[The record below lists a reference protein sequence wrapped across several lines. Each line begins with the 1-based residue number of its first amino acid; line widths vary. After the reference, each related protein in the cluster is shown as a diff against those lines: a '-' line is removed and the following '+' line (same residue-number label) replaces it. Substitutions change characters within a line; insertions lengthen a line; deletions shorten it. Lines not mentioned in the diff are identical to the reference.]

1 MNGSRLERLIFWRPA
16 LITLLLHSAL
26 LYALTV
32 NWSSR
37 TDAAVKPRVVPRYI
51 EAKLVRIEAPIPKPK
66 PKPKPKPVSKAT
78 TPTTSAAAKPK
89 PTPKPKPEPK
99 PTPQKAEPERRP
111 QDRPAET
118 RKPSQQERTETAR
131 EELALAM
138 AAEDEFLE
146 AATDEQLTASHI
158 ALIARAVEENW
169 SRPPSAR
176 NDMEAELLLQL
187 IPTGEVV
194 SVTLAESSGNAA
206 FDRSAI
212 MAVEKAGRFPEL
224 QQLESRLFERNFR
237 RLRLKFKPEDL
248 RY

>member
-1 MNGSRLERLIFWRPA
+1 MNGSRLGRLIFWRPA
-16 LITLLLHSAL
+16 LFTLLLHSL
-26 LYALTV
+26 LVYALTV
-32 NWSSR
+32 NWTSR

-51 EAKLVRIEAPIPKPK
+51 EAKLVRIEAPKPKPKAAPKAAAAKTSAAAKPK
-66 PKPKPKPVSKAT
+66 PKPKPKPA
-78 TPTTSAAAKPK
+78 PK
-89 PTPKPKPEPK
+89 PTPKPTPRKADPEP
-99 PTPQKAEPERRP
+99 EPEP
-111 QDRPAET
+111 SEP
-118 RKPSQQERTETAR
+118 RKPSQQERAEAAR

-138 AAEDEFLE
+138 AAEDALLE
-146 AATDEQLTASHI
+146 AATDEQLTASYI

-212 MAVEKAGRFPEL
+212 MAVEKAERFPAL
-224 QQLESRLFERNFR
+224 QQLESRLFEKNFR